1 MLSTPIWSV
10 HVFLLVA
17 TIVPAVGFAQTY
29 PNVAKDAA
37 EVESEKA
44 ALLEVIER
52 QSAAF
57 WAKDFQ
63 RWADTWVHADYVR
76 RVGWSQPAGASN
88 IEGWDAI
95 GAAMRKNMSDNPKP
109 NLTPAKLSRTHF
121 NFRIYGNVAW
131 VTFQQRGVDTG
142 EPRFDMPGL
151 SFETRMFEKHD
162 GKWKIVYL
170 GYVLEEYRETPSG
183 R

>member
-1 MLSTPIWSV
+1 MRSVMTVSSVVMVLSAAVT
-10 HVFLLVA
+10 VA
-17 TIVPAVGFAQTY
+17 LAQKPSEVP
-29 PNVAKDAA
+29 KDAGTL
-37 EVESEKA
+37 ESEKA

-52 QSAAF
+52 QSSAF

-88 IEGWDAI
+88 MEGWDAI
-95 GAAMRKNMSDNPKP
+95 GAAMRKSMTDNPKP
-109 NLTPAKLSRTHF
+109 NLTPAKLVRSHF

-151 SFETRMFEKHD
+151 SYETRIFEKHD
-162 GKWKIVYL
+162 GKWKIMYL
-170 GYVLEEYRETPSG
+170 GYVLEEKRAPPSG

>member
-1 MLSTPIWSV
+1 MRYGMNVLV
-10 HVFLLVA
+10 LLLTA
-17 TIVPAVGFAQTY
+17 SVPAARAQTSSTA
-29 PNVAKDAA
+29 AKDGAA
-37 EVESEKA
+37 LESEKA
-44 ALLEVIER
+44 ALVEVIER

-88 IEGWDAI
+88 IEGWAAI
-95 GAAMRKNMSDNPKP
+95 GAAMRKNMLDNPKP
-109 NLTPAKLSRTHF
+109 NLTPAKLLRTGF
-121 NFRIYGNVAW
+121 NFRINGNVAW

-151 SFETRMFEKHD
+151 SYETRIFEKHD

-170 GYVLEEYRETPSG
+170 GYVLEGKRSSP
-183 R
+183 

>member
-1 MLSTPIWSV
+1 MRSNITASCVVLLLSASV
-10 HVFLLVA
+10 AVA
-17 TIVPAVGFAQTY
+17 LAQTSSK
-29 PNVAKDAA
+29 VAKDGAA
-37 EVESEKA
+37 LESEPA

-63 RWADTWVHADYVR
+63 RWADTWVHADYIR
-76 RVGWSQPAGASN
+76 RVGWSHPAGASN

-95 GAAMRKNMSDNPKP
+95 GGAMRKNMTDNPQP
-109 NLTPAKLSRTHF
+109 NLTPAKLVRSRF
-121 NFRIYGNVAW
+121 NFRIYGDVAW

-142 EPRFDMPGL
+142 DPRFDMPGL
-151 SFETRMFEKHD
+151 SYETRMFEKHD
-162 GKWKIVYL
+162 GKWKVVYL
-170 GYVLEEYRETPSG
+170 GYVLEEKRETPGG